1 MATAKP
7 GIRVRIDQNKHFC
20 YQGSFLKRV
29 RCAELGEAPKTGA
42 LPGAAFPHG
51 CGPAARSVPE
61 IRPERW
67 ARISTEFLTGLW
79 KGIQRTRRGR
89 HLAKAHSRHRA
100 PCRPHA
106 PPTSSTRARSLS
118 TRPPPQWLGPA
129 VGHRVCWAAKG
140 VQGLGRLH
148 QGAAAE
154 WWGWAGPEISLGD
167 QEATNG
173 KGAPGHGGRYSHP
186 RTSQTQPDSFS
197 NTEGSSHLIKVASAG
212 VLTKEWSL

>member
-7 GIRVRIDQNKHFC
+7 GIRVEIDQNKHFC

-42 LPGAAFPHG
+42 LPGAAFPRG

-61 IRPERW
+61 IWPERW

-106 PPTSSTRARSLS
+106 PPAHLLHPGPQPEHQASSTMTRPCGWAQGVLGGQRGPRAGKVTSGGGCGVVGLGRAGNLPGGSRSNEREGS
-118 TRPPPQWLGPA
+118 TRPRAVTHTQGPPRPNQTPSRTLRA
-129 VGHRVCWAAKG
+129 
-140 VQGLGRLH
+140 L
-148 QGAAAE
+148 
-154 WWGWAGPEISLGD
+154 
-167 QEATNG
+167 
-173 KGAPGHGGRYSHP
+173 
-186 RTSQTQPDSFS
+186 RTS
-197 NTEGSSHLIKVASAG
+197 
-212 VLTKEWSL
+212 